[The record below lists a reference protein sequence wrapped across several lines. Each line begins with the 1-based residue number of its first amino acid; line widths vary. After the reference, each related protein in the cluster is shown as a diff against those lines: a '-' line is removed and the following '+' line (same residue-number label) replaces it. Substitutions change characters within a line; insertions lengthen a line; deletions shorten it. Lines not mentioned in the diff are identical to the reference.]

1 VRGETHKIGG
11 KMTTDGWLTTFHVLS
26 FLGAIIVVI
35 SGIGIWYFGNKIEN
49 ENNNKINTLLEQST
63 AYLADLRSKDA
74 EIKKLKS
81 SVKNMEPA
89 LSLLEFKLDESKPNE
104 ATLILGASYPVD
116 LRYVNLIFEFTSS
129 IISAERSVI
138 GSGSV
143 QCNFEDPKLDGTRLI
158 LTGGPLNASNYLKIK
173 VRTEEHIEIKSS
185 NIKMPE

>member
-1 VRGETHKIGG
+1 
-11 KMTTDGWLTTFHVLS
+11 M
-26 FLGAIIVVI
+26 VI
-35 SGIGIWYFGNKIEN
+35 SGIGIWHFGNKTEDEKNKKISTLLEG
-49 ENNNKINTLLEQST
+49 NNKLLEQSG
-63 AYLADLRSKDA
+63 AYLEDLRIKDA

-81 SVKNMEPA
+81 SVKNMEPV
-89 LSLLEFKLDESKPNE
+89 LSLLEFKLDESKSNE

-116 LRYVNLIFEFTSS
+116 LRYVNLIFEFTSR